1 MPRSLGLVLLLLV
14 RHGLT
19 DLTETRLI
27 GRLPG
32 VSLNEKGRAQAGAAA
47 DLVAPLPLAAI
58 FCSPMERTQQTAA
71 PLAESKGLSVEQ
83 LEGLLEVDYGEWAG
97 QEFKVLRKTELW
109 KVVQQHPSGARFPG
123 GESVREAQARI
134 VGTIEGILAR
144 HPKDVVAAFS
154 HSDMIKL
161 AVAHFTGVHLDL
173 YQRLVVSAGSVTALH
188 LGSGPPA
195 LVKLN
200 EVGSLADLQPPP
212 SRRGKN

>member
-1 MPRSLGLVLLLLV
+1 VLLLLV

-19 DLTETRLI
+19 DLSDTRLI
-27 GRLPG
+27 GRIPG
-32 VSLNEKGRAQAGAAA
+32 ISLNEKGRVQARAAA
-47 DLVAPLPLAAI
+47 DLVAPLPLTAI
-58 FCSPMERTQQTAA
+58 FSSPMERTQQTATA
-71 PLAESKGLSVEQ
+71 LADLKGLP
-83 LEGLLEVDYGEWAG
+83 LEVVDGLLEVDYGEWAG
-97 QEFKVLRKTELW
+97 QEFKVLRKTDLW

-134 VGTIEGILAR
+134 VAAIEAILGR
-144 HPKDVVAAFS
+144 HPGGVVAAFS

-200 EVGSLADLQPPP
+200 EVGSLEDLKPPP
-212 SRRGKN
+212 RRKGKN

>member
-1 MPRSLGLVLLLLV
+1 MLLLLV

-32 VSLNEKGRAQAGAAA
+32 ISLNAKGQAQATAATE
-47 DLVAPLPLAAI
+47 LIAPLPVAAI
-58 FCSPMERTQQTAA
+58 FSSPMERTQQTSA
-71 PLAESKGLSVEQ
+71 PLAERKGLPVEEA
-83 LEGLLEVDYGEWAG
+83 EGLLEVDYGEWAG
-97 QEFKVLRKTELW
+97 QEYKVLRKTDLW

-134 VGTIEGILAR
+134 VATIEGLLLR
-144 HPKDVVAAFS
+144 HPKDVVAAYS

-188 LGSGPPA
+188 LGTGPPA
-195 LVKLN
+195 LIKLN
-200 EVGSLADLQPPP
+200 ELGSLEDLKPPP
-212 SRRGKN
+212 PRRGKN